1 MFPER
6 TLFFSVWTWRSK
18 SVKMVSVDPAA
29 DVRQSE
35 LRLEASA
42 SASIKKRKESGK
54 VKSTVNSSKFSPL
67 LNSTPPVT

>member
-1 MFPER
+1 M
-6 TLFFSVWTWRSK
+6 
-18 SVKMVSVDPAA
+18 KMVSVDPAA